1 MKSNIDFYYD
11 EELQCLVKRV
21 KDFDECRM
29 QLDMHQLL
37 VLQSRLKQIIKENPV
52 MAKLSY
58 KQAEKRIQELQIE
71 IKNTIKEKEA
81 EIVELAL
88 QHNIPVYLGEY
99 GIDGRELLLEDNPW
113 TDKKRGEWLY
123 SSETC

>member
-1 MKSNIDFYYD
+1 
-11 EELQCLVKRV
+11 
-21 KDFDECRM
+21 
-29 QLDMHQLL
+29 
-37 VLQSRLKQIIKENPV
+37 